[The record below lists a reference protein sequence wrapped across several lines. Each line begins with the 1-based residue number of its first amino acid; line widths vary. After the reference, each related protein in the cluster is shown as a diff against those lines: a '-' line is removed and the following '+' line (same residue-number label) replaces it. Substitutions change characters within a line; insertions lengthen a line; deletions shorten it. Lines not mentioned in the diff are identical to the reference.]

1 MFVTLKSVIL
11 LEKLIPKLIVEN
23 TEKTDLSQNI
33 KEQANFYEN
42 LYSSDKNTSLRHQ
55 LFFDK
60 TNPFLAS

>member
-23 TEKTDLSQNI
+23 TEKTYLSQNT

-60 TNPFLAS
+60 THPFLAS

>member
-1 MFVTLKSVIL
+1 MFVTLKSFIL

-23 TEKTDLSQNI
+23 TEKIYLSQNT

-42 LYSSDKNTSLRHQ
+42 LYLSDKNTSHKHQ

>member
-1 MFVTLKSVIL
+1 M
-11 LEKLIPKLIVEN
+11 IVEN

-42 LYSSDKNTSLRHQ
+42 LYSSDKNTSHRHQ

-60 TNPFLAS
+60 TNPFLTS

>member
-1 MFVTLKSVIL
+1 MFVTLKSFIL